1 MGDIPYKEL
10 SRIQE
15 TMERLSVLIRAA
27 DLFYLE
33 NLYKEMRKVE
43 LNLEAKNKEQEK
55 ILAYLQ
61 ANASE
66 ALADKISNGVYIEKD
81 DKRLLNK
88 KTLDGFMTY
97 ANGEAQKLATKG
109 ARGICIDDDT
119 VYGWAVHYFEEDE
132 IEGVLYNEDG
142 TEYKNVK
149 PAAKIQKTQI
159 IQPKTK
165 DKPSNTQ
172 CSLFD
177 LMDEPKQEE
186 DAKEDTDDDLDYG
199 GTYDVYDEDE
209 RDESPQE
216 EEADEPQKQALPFYQ
231 KYFETQRKYPDD
243 IILIRLGDFYEAFG
257 KHAEKL
263 AKLTGL
269 TLTGRDCGLEERLP
283 MVGFP
288 YHAQDMYFRKITQV
302 YSLRIIESDDSIRT
316 IPKAG
321 LQMGIVDSA
330 TGEIYDPQDGLV
342 GELMTMFNG
351 YLEVK

>member
-1 MGDIPYKEL
+1 M
-10 SRIQE
+10 
-15 TMERLSVLIRAA
+15 
-27 DLFYLE
+27 
-33 NLYKEMRKVE
+33 E

-66 ALADKISNGVYIEKD
+66 VLADKINNGVYIEKD
-81 DKRLLNK
+81 GKRLLNK
-88 KTLDGFMTY
+88 KTLDGFMTF

-109 ARGICIDDDT
+109 ARGICINDDT

-142 TEYKNVK
+142 TEYQNVK

-159 IQPKTK
+159 IQSKTK
-165 DKPSNTQ
+165 DKPSNAQ

-186 DAKEDTDDDLDYG
+186 AANEDADDDPDYG
-199 GTYDVYDEDE
+199 ETYDVYDENK
-209 RDESPQE
+209 RDESPQ
-216 EEADEPQKQALPFYQ
+216 EEADEPQKQALSFYK
-231 KYFETQRKYPDD
+231 KYFETQSKYPND

-257 KHAEKL
+257 EHAEQL
-263 AKLTGL
+263 AELTGL
-269 TLTGRDCGLEERLP
+269 TLTGRDCGLEERRP

-288 YHAQDMYFRKITQV
+288 YHAEDAYFKKITQV
-302 YSLRIIESDDSIRT
+302 YSLRIIESDDSERT
-316 IPKAG
+316 IPIQKA
-321 LQMGIVDSA
+321 QMGVIDRV
-330 TGEIYDPQDGLV
+330 TGEIYDQQDGLV